1 VKGSYVTIYA
11 TGLGAVSPALAN
23 GQVPPNAPLSTT
35 VSLVSAVVDGF
46 PATVTFAGAAPQL
59 VGVYQINL
67 TIPTLAGSGPRAL
80 SIYQGGAALS
90 QNLVRIY
97 VQ

>member
-1 VKGSYVTIYA
+1 VKGSYVSIYA
-11 TGLGAVSPALAN
+11 ADLGAVSPALAD
-23 GQVPPNAPLSTT
+23 GQVPPISPLSTT
-35 VSLVSAVVDGF
+35 VSPVSAVIDGF

-67 TIPTLAGSGPRAL
+67 AIPMLAGSGPRAL

>member
-1 VKGSYVTIYA
+1 MKTVPNMITAANVAQMPSSMVT
-11 TGLGAVSPALAN
+11 
-23 GQVPPNAPLSTT
+23 
-35 VSLVSAVVDGF
+35 VDGF

-67 TIPTLAGSGPRAL
+67 TIPQLAGSGPRAL